1 MKFEWDRKKENIN
14 IKKHGVSFE
23 QASYVFADPFALNR
37 YDEEHSE
44 DEERWILLGKSLNQ
58 TILLVAHTFRDND
71 GKEFVRIISARRATK
86 REVSKM
92 KEEYDFTNAEQGRFY
107 RPMEELEI
115 PIYLDRDI
123 REVLMK
129 KLKERGNMFS
139 LNSIVNALIKQDIEI
154 SRKIAF

>member
-58 TILLVAHTFRDND
+58 TILLVVHTFRDND

-86 REVSKM
+86 REEKA
-92 KEEYDFTNAEQGRFY
+92 Y
-107 RPMEELEI
+107 
-115 PIYLDRDI
+115 
-123 REVLMK
+123 
-129 KLKERGNMFS
+129 KERCP
-139 LNSIVNALIKQDIEI
+139 K
-154 SRKIAF
+154 